1 MGYGQE
7 TSTEDTFLTSLQML
21 PSVDE
26 ARKMPH
32 FHAKRTTMKRLN
44 RRRAKPLNMYHVITW
59 ELGSCTNKEIILD
72 TTALGWRRGE
82 N

>member
-1 MGYGQE
+1 
-7 TSTEDTFLTSLQML
+7 
-21 PSVDE
+21 
-26 ARKMPH
+26 MPH

-72 TTALGWRRGE
+72 TTALGWRRGRE
-82 N
+82 LRPSLTLNTDIQEIKE